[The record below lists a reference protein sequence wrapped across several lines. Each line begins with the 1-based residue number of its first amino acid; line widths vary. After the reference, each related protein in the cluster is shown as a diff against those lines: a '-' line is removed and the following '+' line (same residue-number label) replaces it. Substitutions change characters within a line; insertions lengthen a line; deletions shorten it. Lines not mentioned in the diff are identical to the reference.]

1 MVMVQTTVKPFPKE
15 GGNKPKA
22 LPLKVTPTVRQH
34 LAKISAAS
42 VTQEPFASWKS
53 ESMPALSQEENRKTS
68 CDETPSPM
76 EEEPALTGIPGT
88 QVPTNHTKKIMPGN
102 RPVVQLGENIRT
114 IQRSRSAGHPPLTP
128 NRKANSVSNSRSCPP
143 KSVKSSPI
151 REVIKAGK
159 KISKDASPGL
169 EQEKKAT
176 KAVKASKEVSR

>member
-1 MVMVQTTVKPFPKE
+1 MYQALEPIPESDGHGTNYGEALSKE

-22 LPLKVTPTVRQH
+22 LPLKVTPTVREH

-42 VTQEPFASWKS
+42 VTQEPFASRKS

-143 KSVKSSPI
+143 KRVKSSPI

-159 KISKDASPGL
+159 KIPKDASPGL
-169 EQEKKAT
+169 EQEKKG
-176 KAVKASKEVSR
+176 